1 MRVIAHIGGLAPIGV
16 MAPGCDQ
23 KHEKEAFNCIF
34 GAPSGLSHRCDNPD
48 IKSKIEC
55 CRNGP
60 HECSFEVT
68 FGEDQTLTYQYCTDA
83 VHAFC

>member
-34 GAPSGLSHRCDNPD
+34 GAPSGLSHRGAITP
-48 IKSKIEC
+48 
-55 CRNGP
+55 
-60 HECSFEVT
+60 T
-68 FGEDQTLTYQYCTDA
+68 
-83 VHAFC
+83 